1 MRTRCAITAFDNSPE
16 KLNQP
21 YCPTTSFCGCL
32 HVGSRLTHGLGQWPQ
47 AAASSRL
54 CMPSDLTT
62 RRLGAGSGA
71 LAISC
76 VSTVICDVGC
86 GPASTS
92 PS

>member
-1 MRTRCAITAFDNSPE
+1 MRLFFVERFASILFGFEFSGDSS
-16 KLNQP
+16 L
-21 YCPTTSFCGCL
+21 
-32 HVGSRLTHGLGQWPQ
+32 VDGLGQWPQ